1 MLSKS
6 NLDLLTTALKTDVG
20 KAMIPKVVES
30 WELSPHFTFLGIG
43 AFWM

>member
-1 MLSKS
+1 MIGKS
-6 NLDLLTTALKTDVG
+6 NLDLLIIALKTDVG

-30 WELSPHFTFLGIG
+30 WDLSPHFTFLGIG